1 MTKPLVILRQIR
13 VPLVILSLL
22 AFPATA
28 WAQAQAPDIDVTGTP
43 KTWPYAFPLMGH
55 KLAERGMKFPLPFG
69 VGLNYAFANQPIEIS
84 RVAVGVNDGEMVDI
98 TDTIVF
104 DKLNSQIHLLNLRAD
119 LWVLPF
125 LNLYLMGNF
134 LPQAKT
140 DVSIAQPFAFDA
152 GATQSGYGGGFG
164 FTGSF
169 GVWGFFGTV
178 DLNWTWNKLQK
189 LDIPVGTYLLTPR
202 FGRNLGK
209 LAGLEF
215 ILWVGAMRQSIDSE
229 TKGAIRLSEAVGD
242 AADGSFK
249 EKVQD
254 WYDGL
259 PPGRQAIFQ
268 GLVDRIQA
276 PGDPVIHY
284 DLDKAIA
291 YPWNML
297 VGTEIGLTD
306 AWRIRAE
313 VGFIHR
319 TQVIIGINY
328 RFGGFASSSPEVLPS
343 PIPPAS
349 PAPTESTPPPVPTP
363 SPVPTEPPAS
373 PGPPPLPVP
382 TPSPEPRP

>member
-13 VPLVILSLL
+13 ILLIILSLL
-22 AFPATA
+22 AFPRIAF
-28 WAQAQAPDIDVTGTP
+28 AQAPDIDVSGTP

-69 VGLNYAFANQPIEIS
+69 IGLNYAYANQPIEIS
-84 RVAVGVNDGEMVDI
+84 RVAVGVNDGEMVDLSDVI
-98 TDTIVF
+98 KF
-104 DKLNSQIHLLNLRAD
+104 DKLNSQIHLMNLRAD

-125 LNLYLMGNF
+125 LNVYLMGNY
-134 LPQAKT
+134 LPLSKT
-140 DVSIAQPFAFDA
+140 EVSIAEPFAFDA

-169 GVWGFFGTV
+169 GVAGFFGTV
-178 DLNWTWNKLQK
+178 DLNWTWNKLEK
-189 LDIPVGTYLLTPR
+189 LDIPVGTFLLTPR
-202 FGRNLGK
+202 FGKNFGK
-209 LAGLEF
+209 VAGVDL
-215 ILWVGAMRQSIDSE
+215 ILWVGAMRQRIDSE
-229 TKGAIRLSEAVGD
+229 TRGEIRLSDAVGG

-249 EKVQD
+249 QKVQD

-259 PPGRQAIFQ
+259 PPGRQAIVE
-268 GLVDRIQA
+268 GLVSRIQA

-306 AWRIRAE
+306 NWRIRAE

-328 RFGGFASSSPEVLPS
+328 RFGGFLSSSDEALPS
-343 PIPPAS
+343 PVAIPP
-349 PAPTESTPPPVPTP
+349 PVPTESTPSPPVPTP
-363 SPVPTEPPAS
+363 SPVPPEPPPS
-373 PGPPPLPVP
+373 PVPTPLPVP
-382 TPSPEPRP
+382 TPSPEPTP